1 MDTRNKKH
9 LTKLVSD
16 VKTEVSQGIIQGKP
30 YSEIARGIIERTG
43 VAAGKAIR
51 IARTE
56 THRVTSAGRQIS
68 FDKTF
73 EAAETLGVEV
83 QKVWIAIKD
92 GRSKDRHHEKMD
104 SQHPDKDGY
113 YTLPSGVKTLGPGLS
128 GDPNEDINCRCTEG
142 RNVELTNFPAPHF
155 SFLTFT

>member
-1 MDTRNKKH
+1 VN
-9 LTKLVSD
+9 D

-30 YSEIARGIIERTG
+30 YNEIARGITERTG

-68 FDKTF
+68 YDKTF
-73 EAAETLGVEV
+73 NASESLGIEV

-92 GRSKDRHHEKMD
+92 GRSKDSHHEKMD
-104 SQHPDKDGY
+104 GKHPDEKGY
-113 YTLPSGVKTLGPGLS
+113 YTLPSGVRTLGPGLS
-128 GDPNEDINCRCTEG
+128 GDPNEDINCRCIEG
-142 RNVELTNFPAPHF
+142 IEIT
-155 SFLTFT
+155 SF